1 MDIGLVQSST
11 FILCLLIGSHCT
23 SGYGDEDNYRR
34 NVSMEL
40 NPGKSEPSSGV
51 DVAHV
56 RAVGSND
63 TLHFLFCNHK
73 APALMLVHTN
83 SSSSNVHI
91 NWTAFLNGNY
101 SGSLRVEPE
110 SSVQFSSAVVFTRL
124 WEYDD
129 VNDTA
134 DPEHLPPS
142 SFFPSYELQDFS
154 WNDLNNAT
162 VNLTTH
168 TATLCGRNNS
178 SFMSNGSLCLAFS
191 AFESKGRD
199 SVWPGLL
206 HNANSSQLHVW
217 LDNVIPRSNQSRFVL
232 ELQSVS
238 SAEQKGQVDVLKSID
253 DEYTPSIFKVS
264 QWVSSPSNASSE
276 ILGYTQWKPVAYRTV
291 HPKFEDAT
299 PCRHSDPVLV
309 SQLPPSG
316 WVRALFRDGLQ
327 TSTLNITF
335 SIAGDPFY
343 NVTNYLSWSVLV
355 GLGNPPQDS
364 FSPLVM
370 TIMAVGLGTPLA
382 LILFGGVGACIFKRK
397 QHPQGYEPIN

>member
-11 FILCLLIGSHCT
+11 FILCLLIHCT
-23 SGYGDEDNYRR
+23 SGLTGDEDDYRR
-34 NVSMEL
+34 KVSMEL
-40 NPGKSEPSSGV
+40 NPGQSEPSSGV
-51 DVAHV
+51 DVVHV
-56 RAVGSND
+56 QAVGSDD
-63 TLHFLFCNHK
+63 TLHFLFCNHR

-83 SSSSNVHI
+83 SSFSNVHI

-101 SGSLRVEPE
+101 SGSLKVVPE
-110 SSVQFSSAVVFTRL
+110 SSVQFSSALVFTRL

-154 WNDLNNAT
+154 WNIRNAT
-162 VNLTTH
+162 YNLTTH
-168 TATLCGRNNS
+168 TATLCGRNSSN
-178 SFMSNGSLCLAFS
+178 SFMNGFLCLAFS
-191 AFESKGRD
+191 AFESRGRD
-199 SVWPGLL
+199 SEWPGLL

-217 LDNVIPRSNQSRFVL
+217 LDNVIPRSNQSRFIL
-232 ELQSVS
+232 EVQSVS

-276 ILGYTQWKPVAYRTV
+276 ILGYTQWKPVAYRTE

-309 SQLPPSG
+309 SELPPSG
-316 WVRALFRDGLQ
+316 WVQALFRDGLQ

-343 NVTNYLSWSVLV
+343 NTTNYLSWSVLV

-364 FSPLVM
+364 FSPLVL

-382 LILFGGVGACIFKRK
+382 LILFGGVGAGIFKRN